1 MSDENQGAGPKRPGS
16 SWHAWAAQSGAGAP
30 AADPPSVPAPPLPS
44 ASVGGVGDDQVG
56 APAPLLPAIVASID
70 RLEAAIA
77 SLVGRVAAL
86 TRSSE
91 ATRPLLSETLSDNL
105 EAMARVTSA
114 QMVHVDQIG
123 DGLTA
128 RLDTLD
134 ADVTRRVDALGAG
147 FAGPLGE
154 LGAIISGRLD
164 ELSSTLGTEVDA
176 IVRGLSELDASS
188 SPPLDL
194 APFERLQTSLDAVA
208 AEVKTVASA
217 PPPAPLA
224 PPPPDEASPRLLV
237 AIGDLAIQV
246 AALQDEVTQL
256 KRRVGVRA
264 KVPIVIDDAQ
274 MDDIARRVAALVAS
288 KLEETFEIAD

>member
-1 MSDENQGAGPKRPGS
+1 
-16 SWHAWAAQSGAGAP
+16 
-30 AADPPSVPAPPLPS
+30 
-44 ASVGGVGDDQVG
+44 VGGVGDDQVG
-56 APAPLLPAIVASID
+56 APPPLLPAIVASID

-86 TRSSE
+86 TKTSE

-114 QMVHVDQIG
+114 QMVHVDQLG
-123 DGLTA
+123 AGLTA

-164 ELSSTLGTEVDA
+164 ELSGTLGTQVDA
-176 IVRGLSELDASS
+176 IARELADLDTDALPADEST
-188 SPPLDL
+188 
-194 APFERLQTSLDAVA
+194 RLF
-208 AEVKTVASA
+208 
-217 PPPAPLA
+217 
-224 PPPPDEASPRLLV
+224 V
-237 AIGDLAIQV
+237 AISDLTIQV
-246 AALQDEVTQL
+246 AALQDEMTQL

-274 MDDIARRVAALVAS
+274 MDELARRVAALVAS
-288 KLEETFEIAD
+288 KLEQTFEIPD